1 MNPSNRNFNPV
12 RLTKTETIIVKVLCL
27 LLAVS
32 VLSSCS
38 AQKQER
44 DWNDMYEVR
53 TYDIHTEVVTNE
65 IVTTVFISRCVETNK
80 VVKVAEPATDFGG
93 YEFQPIGEDINVPT
107 NELEFQCVD
116 GSCGIKE

>member
-1 MNPSNRNFNPV
+1 MNSSNRNFNPV

-38 AQKQER
+38 TAKQEK

-53 TYDIHTEVVTNE
+53 SYQIETVTNE
-65 IVTTVFISRCVETNK
+65 IVTTVFLARYVETNK
-80 VVKVAEPATDFGG
+80 IVNVGKEVEDFGG

-107 NELEFQCVD
+107 SGIEFQCLD
-116 GSCGIKE
+116 GSCAIKE